1 MKCVLF
7 NTNILQLEKSKVPE
21 KATHAVMWYLGLMMG
36 CLSAV
41 LLRFEFLQLIGLE
54 PSPSQL
60 PPLDHPCQVER
71 SALAGQQAG
80 GAADRRQRGQVEVVP
95 GSCASQ
101 TGPQSGPTIEAG
113 QVREGGDDQ
122 IHRCL
127 EESSAQLGPGEAGR
141 VRDERLQGTHKV
153 GICHRELQTAG
164 LSFLLCIWHDHES
177 LRLLPS
183 LLNSKAKPR
192 AKGRTRRV
200 TWCSD

>member
-1 MKCVLF
+1 MKCVLIK
-7 NTNILQLEKSKVPE
+7 TNILQLEKSKVPE

-41 LLRFEFLQLIGLE
+41 LFRFEFLQPIGLE

-60 PPLDHPCQVER
+60 PHLDHPCQVER

-80 GAADRRQRGQVEVVP
+80 GAADRRQGRQMEVVP
-95 GSCASQ
+95 GSCASE
-101 TGPQSGPTIEAG
+101 TRPQSSPTTEAG
-113 QVREGGDDQ
+113 QVRLD
-122 IHRCL
+122 
-127 EESSAQLGPGEAGR
+127 SSAQLGPGEAGR

>member
-1 MKCVLF
+1 MKCVLN
-7 NTNILQLEKSKVPE
+7 NTNFLQLEKSEVPE

-36 CLSAV
+36 CLCAV

-60 PPLDHPCQVER
+60 PHLDHPCQVER

-80 GAADRRQRGQVEVVP
+80 GAADRRQGGQVEVVP
-95 GSCASQ
+95 GACALQ

-113 QVREGGDDQ
+113 QVREGGGDQ

-153 GICHRELQTAG
+153 GICHRKLQTAG
-164 LSFLLCIWHDHES
+164 LSFLLCIWHDYES

-183 LLNSKAKPR
+183 LFNSKAKPR